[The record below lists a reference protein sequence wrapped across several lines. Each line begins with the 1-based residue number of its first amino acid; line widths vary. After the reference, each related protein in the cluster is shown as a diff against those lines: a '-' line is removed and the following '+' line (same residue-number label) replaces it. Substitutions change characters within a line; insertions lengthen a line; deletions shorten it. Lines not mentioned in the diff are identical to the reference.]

1 MAFADFEVLYLPFCS
16 LYKQMLTE
24 DELNKII
31 EVILDRTETGDYS
44 FWFFV
49 ILNNQSYTFLA
60 FSSYIFLKYY
70 ISLFH

>member
-1 MAFADFEVLYLPFCS
+1 
-16 LYKQMLTE
+16 MLTE